1 MADLWD
7 SSCVWESPLKTSR
20 WAPGSELETPHLI
33 YSDISPGENCG
44 TTSKFW
50 WWLNLYSAYVWVWAL
65 VSNTIFHSFLS
76 DNLRLQKAF
85 YVSFVCVCISSS
97 QQTVNPPA
105 CLFNIQPKW
114 SIAKHWSMKSKPL
127 IYPCF
132 KTTVIFFSLFHFLL
146 PLSIARHSQDRVE
159 REVESPLAFLE
170 GQIESK
176 SWKEA
181 ERQGSKV
188 SNSEKTERNNRD
200 VIWAG
205 LGLSP
210 KKGIGKKHIANCKI
224 QHENS
229 G

>member
-1 MADLWD
+1 MCECAPWCQIQFSILSHQTTWD
-7 SSCVWESPLKTSR
+7 FKRP
-20 WAPGSELETPHLI
+20 
-33 YSDISPGENCG
+33 
-44 TTSKFW
+44 FM
-50 WWLNLYSAYVWVWAL
+50 
-65 VSNTIFHSFLS
+65 SFLC
-76 DNLRLQKAF
+76 A
-85 YVSFVCVCISSS
+85 CISSS

-105 CLFNIQPKW
+105 CLFNIKPKW

-132 KTTVIFFSLFHFLL
+132 KTTVDFFFLFHLLL

-181 ERQGSKV
+181 GQQGSKV
-188 SNSEKTERNNRD
+188 SNSEKAERERNNRD
-200 VIWAG
+200 VTWAG

-210 KKGIGKKHIANCKI
+210 KKGIGKKHIA
-224 QHENS
+224 H
-229 G
+229 